1 MTTSLHPTQLPQS
14 RSRVGEVQMQFDA
27 STRVGRSLTSHLHLQ
42 FEFQFCPPGGTS
54 QTLSNLSFERFGFVM
69 WAYEG

>member
-1 MTTSLHPTQLPQS
+1 
-14 RSRVGEVQMQFDA
+14 MQFDA